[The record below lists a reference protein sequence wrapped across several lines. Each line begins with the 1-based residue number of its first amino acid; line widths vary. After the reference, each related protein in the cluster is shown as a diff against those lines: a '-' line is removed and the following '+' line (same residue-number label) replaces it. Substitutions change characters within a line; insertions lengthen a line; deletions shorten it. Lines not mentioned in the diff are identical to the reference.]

1 MMDQDVARLAAA
13 VDPAIMMR
21 HLEEFA
27 RRIKLSG
34 TAPELE
40 SFRYLQT
47 TLDSYGYRTELIRH
61 DAYISLPGRARIEI
75 DTAAPDTAAP
85 DTAAPDITAPDSA
98 APDSAAPNC
107 ITHSFSR
114 PSPPGGLRGTVVYAG
129 HGRAEDFA
137 ALDASGKIVLLES
150 IANPGATHRA
160 SLAGAIGQIHIS
172 PHQHL
177 HEMCVSPV
185 WGSPTSNTIGD
196 LPTTVVLSLRK
207 ADGDA
212 LKQRVQRNEPVE
224 AVLHAEVDT
233 GWRKTPLLV
242 AELPSLKDAS
252 LKDASLKDASRK
264 DASRKDASG
273 KADGPNDDDPFV
285 LFSGHHDT
293 WHYGVMDNG
302 GANATMLEIARLFAP
317 EQAAWRRGLRLCFW
331 SGHSHGRY
339 SGSTWYA
346 DTNWHELGRR
356 CIAHVNVD
364 STGARG
370 NTVMAD
376 ALACAELSHLAA
388 DAVRMQGGQQLDGH
402 RMSRAGDQ
410 SFWGIGIPSLF
421 MGMGEQPAGSA
432 DNVMGAVFGGG
443 ARKGAGFGWWWH
455 TPDDTLDK
463 MDPDLLAR
471 DTKVYVHAI
480 WRLLTDSVL
489 PLDYAASAAALD
501 AQLSALRQQLD
512 GRFELSGLTKRV
524 ARLRQQ
530 AAAVSAAA
538 AAITDASAA
547 HRFNQAL
554 VAVSRAMVPMDY
566 TTGDRFDHD
575 PALPQPPYP
584 VLNVVRQLAAAPPN
598 SDQARF
604 LAGAATRACNRLAFA
619 LDQANQALEA
629 CRDTP

>member
-1 MMDQDVARLAAA
+1 MMDQDIARLAAA

-47 TLDSYGYRTELIRH
+47 TLDGYGYRTELIRH

-85 DTAAPDITAPDSA
+85 D
-98 APDSAAPNC
+98 C

-114 PSPPGGLRGTVVYAG
+114 PTPPDGLRGTVVYAG

-185 WGSPTSNTIGD
+185 WGSPTSDTVAD
-196 LPTTVVLSLRK
+196 LPATVVLSLRK

-242 AELPSLKDAS
+242 AELPSLKDV
-252 LKDASLKDASRK
+252 SLKDASRK
-264 DASRKDASG
+264 DASLRDASR
-273 KADGPNDDDPFV
+273 KADRPNDDDPFV

-346 DTNWHELGRR
+346 DTNWHELARR
-356 CIAHVNVD
+356 CVAHVNVD

-388 DAVRMQGGQQLDGH
+388 EAVRHQGAQQLDGH

-410 SFWGIGIPSLF
+410 SFWGIGVASLF

-463 MDPDLLAR
+463 IDPDLLAR

-480 WRLLTDSVL
+480 WRLLTDRVL
-489 PLDYAASAAALD
+489 PLDYAAGAAALD

-512 GRFELSGLTKRV
+512 GRFDLSGLTTRV

-530 AAAVSAAA
+530 AAAVGAAA
-538 AAITDASAA
+538 AATTDASAA
-547 HRFNQAL
+547 NRFNQAL

-566 TTGDRFDHD
+566 TAGDRFDHD

-584 VLNVVRQLAAAPPN
+584 VLNVVRQLAAAPPD

-604 LAGAATRACNRLAFA
+604 LASAATRACNRLAFA